1 MKFNIFGGLFFILV
15 LSAPTLFAGPVKI
28 TPQGV
33 QFPDNSTQTAASP
46 TFKNTIF
53 VSPGASETESGTAL
67 LNALNGITDAAAD
80 NRYLLKLEP
89 GIYNLGTTSLVMK
102 AYVDIEGS
110 GMTATVIKS
119 NVYYTGTSLKGAVV
133 GEDTSELRHL
143 TISCDP
149 ETGLSSGNGIGLL
162 NASETSSLYR
172 VKIRVTGKNGYS
184 AYGIYNSY
192 AYLEDEEVS
201 IHVSGGKYAY
211 GILNRQGGTLM
222 LKNSKVLVEHAA
234 DYIYGIYNGDL
245 LDPAEVN
252 SYYDIARVHI
262 EIISYT
268 DVKCYGLFNDGNA
281 PNAALRVKWCQID
294 ANRNA
299 EVGAAIYSNT
309 NGYTVLVMD
318 SLLTGGKIVDVKAG
332 VTGNYKCVYCS
343 DNNFDPLG
351 SSCTYP

>member
-33 QFPDNSTQTAASP
+33 QFPDNSTQTAAPP

-53 VSPGASETESGTAL
+53 VSTGASETESGTAL

-133 GEDTSELRHL
+133 GEDTSELRYL

-184 AYGIYNSY
+184 AYGIYNS
-192 AYLEDEEVS
+192 
-201 IHVSGGKYAY
+201 
-211 GILNRQGGTLM
+211 GTPIWRTKKFRFM
-222 LKNSKVLVEHAA
+222 FPVE
-234 DYIYGIYNGDL
+234 
-245 LDPAEVN
+245 
-252 SYYDIARVHI
+252 
-262 EIISYT
+262 
-268 DVKCYGLFNDGNA
+268 
-281 PNAALRVKWCQID
+281 
-294 ANRNA
+294 
-299 EVGAAIYSNT
+299 NT
-309 NGYTVLVMD
+309 PM
-318 SLLTGGKIVDVKAG
+318 A
-332 VTGNYKCVYCS
+332 
-343 DNNFDPLG
+343 F
-351 SSCTYP
+351 